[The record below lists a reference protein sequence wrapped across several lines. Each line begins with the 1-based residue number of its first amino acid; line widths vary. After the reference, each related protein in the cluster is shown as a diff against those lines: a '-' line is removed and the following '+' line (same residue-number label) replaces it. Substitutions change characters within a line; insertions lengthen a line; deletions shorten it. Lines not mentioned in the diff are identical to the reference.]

1 MESDTS
7 DKPFLNRL
15 KFLFKKTPKK
25 ATREEIYDIIDEVE
39 QKGFIDEDQGDMI
52 HNIIVLKDTEVHEIM
67 VPRVDIVGLNTDVTV
82 DDVVKT
88 IIDSGHS
95 RIPIFDRNSGNIVG
109 IIYAKDLLPFWHSP
123 TEDIYIKNIMREPYF
138 VPEGKKLID
147 LLDEFRK
154 KRLNMAIVIDEYGNV
169 DGLLTLVDIIE
180 EIVGDIPG
188 DNEEVQPSIIDQGG
202 GVYLVDPRMPIDDFC
217 KAFSIDIPEGDYDT
231 IAGFITYLME
241 RIPSPGETLEY
252 GGLVF
257 KVAGAEKKRISK
269 LIVYVPEGLKD

>member
-15 KFLFKKTPKK
+15 RVLFKKTTKK
-25 ATREEIYDIIDEVE
+25 PTREEIYDIIDEVE

-67 VPRVDIVGLNTDVTV
+67 VPRVDIVGLNSDATLDN
-82 DDVVKT
+82 VVKT

-95 RIPIFDRNSGNIVG
+95 RVPIFDRNSGNIVG
-109 IIYAKDLLPFWHSP
+109 IMYAKDLLPFWHSP
-123 TEDIYIKNIMREPYF
+123 SEDIDIKNIMREPYF

-147 LLDEFRK
+147 LLDEFRE

-188 DNEEVQPSIIDQGG
+188 DDEEVRPSVVDQGS

-269 LIVYVPEGLKD
+269 LIVYAPEGPKD